1 MRVREFAGGSGVF
14 STPVA
19 HDFSVK
25 RVFEDE
31 VRCVT
36 IRDQDVSIRSYRCVT
51 RHELSG
57 GDSESCL
64 FGGWKAADD
73 GSVRFE
79 KGDATFLRFWGPSL
93 RPEVPTAIDVDEVFG
108 PVFGEDLDAV
118 SADEA
123 FSEAFDEG
131 AVFFEDEERVF
142 WVIGHE
148 VQESVFAFDHG
159 VTVDDGGGCGI
170 GFAPRGVDAVQGGVV
185 SKNGSL
191 VGEGLRGGFGRVV
204 MCEGGGE
211 GDGCGEGDC
220 LEGG

>member
-1 MRVREFAGGSGVF
+1 VRVREFAGGSGVF

-79 KGDATFLRFWGPSL
+79 KGA
-93 RPEVPTAIDVDEVFG
+93 AIDVDEVFG

-148 VQESVFAFDHG
+148 VQESVFTFDHG